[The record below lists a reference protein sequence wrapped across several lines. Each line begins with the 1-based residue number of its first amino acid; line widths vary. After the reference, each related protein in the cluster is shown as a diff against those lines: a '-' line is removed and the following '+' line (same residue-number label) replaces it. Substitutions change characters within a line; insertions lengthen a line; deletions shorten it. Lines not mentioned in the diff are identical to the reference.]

1 MNSFFSQVSSTLS
14 KTALQQEKTKDYR
27 NVVLIQIVIIVLGLT
42 LSGPILED
50 SKSDLSKFI
59 ITVFSG
65 FGAIYTF
72 LLCDLLR
79 NFTKN
84 KVLLFVIFTLL
95 IVTIGVGILAEFPY
109 YQFIEVTNRRTLLL
123 LVHSMLFPIE
133 LTVIAFAVR
142 DIFAGGYLTSEKLW
156 GAACV
161 FLMFGISFGSLYDLL
176 SIIDRGGL
184 GAEVELGFPNYSEC
198 VRYSFCILGGL
209 DPGLQPSQL
218 IRNISVV
225 ETIWGTLYS
234 MIIIGRLLGLP
245 RLEDQTK
252 ANP

>member
-1 MNSFFSQVSSTLS
+1 MNTQFTKDTPALS
-14 KTALQQEKTKDYR
+14 KAEIQFEKTKDYR
-27 NVVLIQIVIIVLGLT
+27 NVVLIQIVIIVMGLT

-184 GAEVELGFPNYSEC
+184 GTEIELGFPNYSEC

-209 DPGLQPSQL
+209 DPGLEPSQL

-245 RLEDQTK
+245 RLEDQRPPNT
-252 ANP
+252 

>member
-1 MNSFFSQVSSTLS
+1 MNTPLPQTSSSLT
-14 KTALQQEKTKDYR
+14 KAELQQEKTKDYR
-27 NVVLIQIVIIVLGLT
+27 NVVLIQIVIIVMGLT

-109 YQFIEVTNRRTLLL
+109 YKFIEVNNRRTLLL
-123 LVHSMLFPIE
+123 IVHSMLFPIE

-161 FLMFGISFGSLYDLL
+161 FLMFGISFGSLYDLI

-184 GAEVELGFPNYSEC
+184 GTEIELGFPNYSEC

-209 DPGLQPSQL
+209 DPGLEPTQL

-245 RLEDQTK
+245 RLEDQRPPNT
-252 ANP
+252 

>member
-1 MNSFFSQVSSTLS
+1 MNTPLTQATPALS
-14 KTALQQEKTKDYR
+14 KAELQFEKTKDYR
-27 NVVLIQIVIIVLGLT
+27 NVVLIQIVIIVMGLT

-65 FGAIYTF
+65 FGAIYTY

-123 LVHSMLFPIE
+123 IVHSMLFPIE

-184 GAEVELGFPNYSEC
+184 GTEIELGFPNYSEC

-252 ANP
+252 ANS

>member
-1 MNSFFSQVSSTLS
+1 MNTPFTQDPPLS
-14 KTALQQEKTKDYR
+14 GAEIQFEKTRDYR
-27 NVVLIQIVIIVLGLT
+27 NVVLIQIVIIVMGLT

-84 KVLLFVIFTLL
+84 KVLIFVIFTLL
-95 IVTIGVGILAEFPY
+95 IVTISIGILAEFPY

-123 LVHSMLFPIE
+123 IVHSMLFPIE

-142 DIFAGGYLTSEKLW
+142 DIFAGGYLTSGKLW

-184 GAEVELGFPNYSEC
+184 GTEIELGFPNYSEC

-245 RLEDQTK
+245 RLEDKTK
-252 ANP
+252 AS